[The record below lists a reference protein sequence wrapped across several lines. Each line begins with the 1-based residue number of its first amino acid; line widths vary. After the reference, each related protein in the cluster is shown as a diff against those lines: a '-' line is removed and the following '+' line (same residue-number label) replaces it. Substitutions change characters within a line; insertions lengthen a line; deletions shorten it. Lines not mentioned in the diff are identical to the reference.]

1 MEGLMNGRCRG
12 WVLGLLAVALSGC
25 LGFIEPEYLLPSKRV
40 EKVRE
45 TADLYGQ
52 LLRFGR
58 VAEAAAM
65 VRSEDRKAFI
75 EAFATPHQR
84 VQFANAEVVTVE
96 PVDLTTVEVWTHY
109 EVFAPPSLRVRTL
122 TERQLWHF
130 DGMRRSWLVQPDL
143 AVFPGAQAQPAPSP
157 APAG

>member
-12 WVLGLLAVALSGC
+12 WVLGVLTVALSGC
-25 LGFIEPEYLLPSKRV
+25 IGFIEPEYLLPAKRV

-58 VAEAAAM
+58 VSEAAAM
-65 VRSEDRKAFI
+65 VRREDRKAFI
-75 EAFATPHQR
+75 EAFAAPLQPLHFT
-84 VQFANAEVVTVE
+84 NAEVVTVE
-96 PVDLTTVEVWTHY
+96 PVTLTTVEVWTHY
-109 EVFAPPSLRVRTL
+109 EVFSPRSLRVQTL
-122 TERQLWHF
+122 SERQIWHF

-143 AVFPGAQAQPAPSP
+143 AVFPGARAQPAPSP